1 MKGFDKKRLILAGCL
16 AAVAG
21 GALFLFRAVSRSESQ
36 PAPKAAAAV
45 KNNPDHE
52 LKELGVQLQQKP
64 GHVPVL
70 MRMAQI
76 EREQGK
82 MPDAIK
88 HLREAAASEPSN
100 TDVLVELGR
109 VLYET
114 GARGEARQITER
126 AVTINPKSVD
136 ALYNLGAIYA
146 NSGDPARARAYWQQA
161 AVADPSSESGKR
173 AKDGIAQLGTPAPAA
188 SAAVHHP

>member
-1 MKGFDKKRLILAGCL
+1 MEGFNKKRLILAGCL

-21 GALFLFRAVSRSESQ
+21 VTLFLFRVVSRSESQ
-36 PAPKAAAAV
+36 PAPKAAAV
-45 KNNPDHE
+45 KSNPDHE

-76 EREQGK
+76 ERDQGK
-82 MPDAIK
+82 LPDAIK

-114 GARGEARQITER
+114 GAREEARQVTER
-126 AVTINPKSVD
+126 AVTINPKGVD

-146 NSGDPARARAYWQQA
+146 NLGDPARARAYWQQA
-161 AVADPSSESGKR
+161 AAADPSSESGKR
-173 AKDGIAQLGTPAPAA
+173 AKDGIAQLGMPAPTA